1 MTKSDTSENRHPRI
15 CAWIFFS
22 VLTIYG
28 EQFARAEE
36 PLPSKAIFEL
46 IKGHGIDVCE
56 AYLQRLNAT
65 EFLDNNPVKGRISE
79 PQLEG
84 FIDLKPVPL
93 TAEEIQRINYKTI
106 SFDRYQDQNLI
117 EKLSNKQNEYR
128 TNVGGLLEDAPKG
141 VRGLPANSLEAINA
155 NILVNKRTPFV
166 RYQTQLDL
174 DNDGIA
180 DDVVIKNKQG
190 VYIVDPSMQQIIE
203 DRMKRIFADQE
214 ALDWPSLISFPVLVF
229 PINVFGYKG
238 KYYFDGF
245 FTNLSISRG
254 YGAYLTSSLSEPYY
268 FGVYMH
274 DRNQNNRICE
284 YQVFGMYVLLTH

>member
-1 MTKSDTSENRHPRI
+1 MTTPNTPEHRRSRI
-15 CAWIFFS
+15 CVWILCGTLAICWGQS
-22 VLTIYG
+22 P
-28 EQFARAEE
+28 RAEE
-36 PLPSKAIFEL
+36 PLPSKPVFEL
-46 IKGHGIDVCE
+46 VKGHGLEVCE

-65 EFLDNNPVKGRISE
+65 EFLDNRPDKGRITE
-79 PQLEG
+79 PLLDG
-84 FIDLKPVPL
+84 FVDLKPVPL

-106 SFDRYQDQNLI
+106 SFDRYQDQDLI
-117 EKLSNKQNEYR
+117 EKLSNKQYEYR
-128 TNVGGLLEDAPKG
+128 TKVGGLLEGGPKG

-155 NILVNKRTPFV
+155 NILVNKKTPFV

-190 VYIVDPSMQQIIE
+190 VYIVDPSMQQITE
-203 DRMKRIFADQE
+203 DKMKRIFADQE
-214 ALDWPSLISFPVLVF
+214 ALDWPSLISFPVLAY

-245 FTNLSISRG
+245 FTNLSVSRG

-268 FGVYMH
+268 FGVFMH
-274 DRNQNNRICE
+274 DRNQSNRICE
-284 YQVFGMYVLLTH
+284 YQVFGMYILLTH